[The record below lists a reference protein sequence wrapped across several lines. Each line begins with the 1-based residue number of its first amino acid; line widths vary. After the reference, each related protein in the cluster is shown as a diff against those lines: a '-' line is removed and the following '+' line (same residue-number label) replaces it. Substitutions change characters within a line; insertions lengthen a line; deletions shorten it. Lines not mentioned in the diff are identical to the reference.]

1 MIEALPGAIEVTAQN
16 YEFTEACRIVG
27 ILWVG
32 STVSGDAVAVHGRG
46 DSKLKVMWRA
56 QTDVGN
62 TYLGAIWGP
71 PGIHAPQGFKVT
83 TLPSGTLLVYL
94 SQ

>member
-1 MIEALPGAIEVTAQN
+1 MIEALPGAVT
-16 YEFTEACRIVG
+16 FTQVNQHYDQPCRIIG

-32 STVSGDAVAVHGRG
+32 STVSGDAVEIKGQGTSAGII
-46 DSKLKVMWRA
+46 MWAA

-71 PGIHAPQGFKVT
+71 PGIHAPEGFKVT
-83 TLPSGTLLVYL
+83 ALPSGKLLVYL

>member
-1 MIEALPGAIEVTAQN
+1 MIEALPGSIEITTQGA
-16 YEFTEACRIVG
+16 EFTEPCRIVG

-32 STVSGDAVAVHGRG
+32 ATVSGDAVLVKGRG
-46 DSKLKVMWRA
+46 DSQNRTMWRA

-83 TLPSGTLLVYL
+83 TLPSGTLLIYL